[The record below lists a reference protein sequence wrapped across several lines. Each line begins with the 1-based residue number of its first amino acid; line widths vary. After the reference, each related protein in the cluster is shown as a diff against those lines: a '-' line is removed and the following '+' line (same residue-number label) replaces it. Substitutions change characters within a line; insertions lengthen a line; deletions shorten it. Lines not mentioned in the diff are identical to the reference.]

1 MYFLDGS
8 LARQIV
14 KRTMKII
21 GHNINV
27 MNNHGVILGSGESH
41 RIGAIHEGALLAI
54 SQQRTVEISTQSTG
68 TLQGV
73 KPGINLPLHYKGEI
87 IGVIGITGEPEKLH
101 SYGELLKMTA
111 EIIVEQANTIE
122 QAQWQYRQKE
132 ELIIELIKSEGPF
145 TSHQRNWA
153 SQLNIDLDAPR
164 VVAVIQVQTDEEE
177 TAANSML
184 KQVLHLLENPS
195 RGNLVAMT
203 SMTELVILK
212 PAFLDGKS
220 WDPELES
227 ERIDQLLS
235 RLPKE
240 FNRRLKIALGH
251 FFPKPQEINRSY
263 QTALETLAIGQQ
275 MQPEHSKYLYED
287 YSLQVLLSV
296 LKDNWRGKEL
306 LCPYQALI
314 KADKNGQLIKTLTA
328 YLQHFG
334 DLQLCANVLFIHR
347 NTLRYRLGRIQQI
360 TGTNINQLDGLLQLY
375 IGQVVLRKSQ
385 TIGTV

>member
-14 KRTMKII
+14 NRTMKII

-54 SQQRTVEISTQSTG
+54 SQKRTVEISSHSTG

-73 KPGINLPLHYKGEI
+73 KPGINLPLHYKGKV
-87 IGVIGITGEPEKLH
+87 IGVIGITGEPEKLR

-111 EIIVEQANTIE
+111 EIIVEQANTLE

-132 ELIIELIKSEGPF
+132 ELIIELIKSEGSF

-164 VVAVIQVQTDEEE
+164 VVAVIQVQADEEE
-177 TAANSML
+177 TTANSML
-184 KQVLHLLENPS
+184 KQVMHLLENPS
-195 RGNLVAMT
+195 RGNLVAMA
-203 SMTELVILK
+203 SMTQLVILK

-220 WDPELES
+220 WDPNLES
-227 ERIDQLLS
+227 ERIDQLLI

-240 FNRRLKIALGH
+240 LNSRLKISLGH
-251 FFPKPQEINRSY
+251 FFSDPQEINRSY

-275 MQPEHSKYLYED
+275 LHPQQSKYLYED
-287 YSLQVLLSV
+287 YSLLVLLSA
-296 LKDNWRGKEL
+296 LKDSWRGKEL
-306 LCPYQALI
+306 LCPYQALLS
-314 KADKNGQLIKTLTA
+314 ADKNGQLVKTLTA

-334 DLQLCANVLFIHR
+334 DLQQCANVLFIHR
-347 NTLRYRLGRIQQI
+347 NTLRYRLDRIQQI
-360 TGTNINQLDGLLQLY
+360 TGANINQLDGLLQLY
-375 IGQVVLRKSQ
+375 IGQLMLDKADIR
-385 TIGTV
+385 